1 MSYFGKKLVKWKEK
15 EKAPKTKWPELV
27 GKNAEEA
34 TTLIDKEQPGFKI
47 QIIPENS
54 FVATNFEEKRVR
66 LFVDNKQTVVKTPHV
81 G

>member
-27 GKNAEEA
+27 G
-34 TTLIDKEQPGFKI
+34 KI